1 MLTVDICL
9 KKNLIALLS
18 KPIFFNFQ
26 ANEDQEDLDER
37 NDADSDM
44 EMDDPKHFID
54 TSWCSYL
61 LFFLDLFLLFFV
73 CHTCKLAH
81 MHACVHACSKPLDG
95 TQNKK
100 ASMDIVENE
109 VMGQVI
115 TVLTFPFKIS
125 L

>member
-61 LFFLDLFLLFFV
+61 LFFLDLFLLFFLCATLV
-73 CHTCKLAH
+73 SLHTCMRVFMLA
-81 MHACVHACSKPLDG
+81 ANPLTVPKTRKPVWILW
-95 TQNKK
+95 KMK
-100 ASMDIVENE
+100 
-109 VMGQVI
+109 
-115 TVLTFPFKIS
+115 
-125 L
+125 